1 MIHFEIDKHGDLRFS
16 IDPSVAARLE
26 VRRKRVMGL
35 LNTLSAE
42 TGSLRL
48 PAPTSVLCDHPAAQG
63 LLAYQEGN
71 ILKEQAHALIEVL
84 QNLTEL
90 QVARLESGLLT
101 VHQSQAYL
109 PIVDTRGESILI
121 DDRTESSSTGLDAM
135 KAEVSAIG
143 GESWSTFSAIVKTVS
158 FVVVAGMPDLPYF
171 SGSSNMIWG
180 AMHMT
185 NPASPVVLAESV
197 THEAAH
203 FWLHAVEEVGEF
215 APDAWSDETW
225 VSPWRDDPRPVA
237 GIVHGVHVFSCAAV
251 VMAGWLA
258 HPNRLPARVTS
269 VAIAQRIAT
278 LIAQVE
284 EGLAELQRN
293 GTVTAVGMSIAE
305 ASRARLIVPV
315 ELVPADIMAMAR
327 DAMRVRRREKVARW
341 ATRGFAFRA

>member
-1 MIHFEIDKHGDLRFS
+1 MIHFEIDQHSNLRFS
-16 IDPSVAARLE
+16 VDPRVAERIE
-26 VRRKRVMGL
+26 VRRKRGLGL
-35 LNTLSAE
+35 LSTLSAE
-42 TGSLRL
+42 TGSMRL
-48 PAPTSVLCDHPAAQG
+48 PGPASVLCDHPAAHG
-63 LLAYQEGN
+63 LLAYQDGI
-71 ILKEQAHALIEVL
+71 ILKDQAQALVEVL

-101 VHQSQAYL
+101 VHQSQTYL

-121 DDRTESSSTGLDAM
+121 DERADSSPDALDSM
-135 KAEVSAIG
+135 TAEVAAIG
-143 GESWSTFSAIVKTVS
+143 GEAWSAFRAIVSTVS

-225 VSPWRDDPRPVA
+225 VSPWRDDPRPVG

-258 HPNRLPARVTS
+258 HPSRLPARVS
-269 VAIAQRIAT
+269 SEAVAQRIAT

-293 GTVTAVGMSIAE
+293 GTVTPIGRSIAE
-305 ASRARLIVPV
+305 ASKARLVVPI
-315 ELVPADIMAMAR
+315 ELVPTDIMAAVR
-327 DAMRVRRREKVARW
+327 DAMMLRRREKLARW
-341 ATRGFAFRA
+341 ATRGLAFRA